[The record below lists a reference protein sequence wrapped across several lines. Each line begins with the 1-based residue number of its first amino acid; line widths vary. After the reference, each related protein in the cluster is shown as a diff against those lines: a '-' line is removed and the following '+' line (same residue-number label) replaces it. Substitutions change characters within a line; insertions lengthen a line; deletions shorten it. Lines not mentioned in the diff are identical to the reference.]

1 MFGKPI
7 MQHCVRVLGICTL
20 VTLGLSVGIR
30 AEAATPSSW
39 ATQEIESAVEIN
51 LVTDTLVQDYQKK
64 LTREAYV
71 ELLVKTYEASTN
83 SIIDIEAVENPF
95 EDTDKV
101 FILKAF
107 EAGIATGITEK
118 TFVPEALVTR
128 EQMVVMMI
136 RMIEKIEDENQ
147 VQVLTPTRKS
157 TEFNDQHAISSWAR
171 NSINLAVANMIVS
184 GTGDENI
191 NPDGYSTSEQA
202 IIMNYR
208 VFERMMEE
216 KLLEEAWQE
225 RLENYQEDDTIT
237 LETPVAKAALA
248 PPSEIKAIVTAS
260 ILNLRSEPDL
270 NNPNNIIGKLSSN
283 EEVTIIG
290 EMDAWYQVKSKGQI
304 TGYVHKDYIHKSDP
318 NQPVAGVR
326 NQIVAYA
333 KNFIGTRYRYGGTS
347 LTGGVDCS
355 GYTGQIFA
363 KFGYAL
369 DRSSRGQG
377 KNGVAITRNQLLPGD
392 LVVYGYG
399 GSISHVAIFIGNG
412 QIIHATSSYGVRITA
427 LDGYMREPIIGY
439 RSIIN

>member
-1 MFGKPI
+1 MFGTPI
-7 MQHCVRVLGICTL
+7 KKHCVRALGICTL
-20 VTLGLSVGIR
+20 VTLGLSVGMR
-30 AEAATPSSW
+30 AQAATPSSW

-51 LVTDTLVQDYQKK
+51 LVTDTLAQDYQKK

-83 SIIDIEAVENPF
+83 SIIDIEAVKNPF
-95 EDTDKV
+95 EDTNKA

-107 EAGIATGITEK
+107 EAGIASGITEK

-128 EQMVVMMI
+128 EQMVVMMV
-136 RMIEKIEDENQ
+136 RMIEKIEDENK
-147 VQVLTPTRKS
+147 VEILTPSKS
-157 TEFNDQHAISSWAR
+157 TPEFNDQQAISSWATK
-171 NSINLAVANMIVS
+171 SINLAVANTIVS

-208 VFERMMEE
+208 VFERMMDED
-216 KLLEEAWQE
+216 LLEDAWQE
-225 RLENYQEDDTIT
+225 RLENYEEDDTIT
-237 LETPVAKAALA
+237 LETAAAKIALA
-248 PPSEIKAIVTAS
+248 PPMQLKAIVTAS

-270 NNPNNIIGKLSSN
+270 TNPNNIIGKLSSN
-283 EEVTIIG
+283 EEVTIVG
-290 EMDAWYQVKSKGQI
+290 EIDAWYQVKSSGQI
-304 TGYVHKDYIHKSDP
+304 TGYVHKDYIHKYDP
-318 NQPVAGVR
+318 NQPVNDVR

-355 GYTGQIFA
+355 GYTSQIFA

-377 KNGVAITRNQLLPGD
+377 KNGKAVTRNQLLPGD

-399 GSISHVAIFIGNG
+399 GSISHVAIFIGDG

-439 RSIIN
+439 RSVIN

>member
-1 MFGKPI
+1 MFGTPI
-7 MQHCVRVLGICTL
+7 KKHWVKALGICTL
-20 VTLGLSVGIR
+20 VTLSLSVGIP
-30 AEAATPSSW
+30 AQAAKPSSW
-39 ATQEIESAVEIN
+39 ATEEIKSAMEIN
-51 LVTDTLVQDYQKK
+51 LVTDTLVQDFQKK

-83 SIIDIEAVENPF
+83 SAIDIEAVKNPF
-95 EDTDKV
+95 EDTDKA
-101 FILKAF
+101 FILKAY
-107 EAGIATGITEK
+107 EAGIATGITEN
-118 TFVPEALVTR
+118 TFVPGALVTR
-128 EQMVVMMI
+128 EQMVVMMM

-147 VQVLTPTRKS
+147 IRILTPTKEIS
-157 TEFNDQHAISSWAR
+157 EFNDQEAISSWAR
-171 NSINLAVANMIVS
+171 KSINLAVANTIVS

-208 VFERMMEE
+208 VFERMMDEA
-216 KLLEEAWQE
+216 LLKEAWQE
-225 RLENYQEDDTIT
+225 RLENYEEDDTIK
-237 LETPVAKAALA
+237 LETVVAKIALA
-248 PPSEIKAIVTAS
+248 PPVQLKAIVTAS

-270 NNPNNIIGKLSSN
+270 NNSNNIIGKLSSN

-290 EMDAWYQVKSKGQI
+290 EIGAWYQVKSSGQI
-304 TGYVHKDYIHKSDP
+304 TGYVHKDYIHKYDP
-318 NQPVAGVR
+318 NQPVDTVR

-377 KNGVAITRNQLLPGD
+377 KNGVAVARNQLLPGD

-399 GSISHVAIFIGNG
+399 GSISHVAIFIGDG

-439 RSIIN
+439 RKVIF

>member
-1 MFGKPI
+1 MFGTPI
-7 MQHCVRVLGICTL
+7 KKHCVKALGICTL

-30 AEAATPSSW
+30 AQAATPSSW

-51 LVTDTLVQDYQKK
+51 LVTDTLAQDYQKK

-83 SIIDIEAVENPF
+83 SIIDIEAVKNPF
-95 EDTDKV
+95 EDTNKA

-107 EAGIATGITEK
+107 EAGIASGITEK

-128 EQMVVMMI
+128 EQMVVMMV
-136 RMIEKIEDENQ
+136 RMIEKIEDENK
-147 VQVLTPTRKS
+147 VEILTPSKS
-157 TEFNDQHAISSWAR
+157 TPEFNDQQAISSWATK
-171 NSINLAVANMIVS
+171 SINLAVANTIVS

-208 VFERMMEE
+208 VFERMMDEN
-216 KLLEEAWQE
+216 LLEDAWQE
-225 RLENYQEDDTIT
+225 RLENYEEDDTIT
-237 LETPVAKAALA
+237 METAAAKIALA
-248 PPSEIKAIVTAS
+248 PPMQLKAIVTAS

-270 NNPNNIIGKLSSN
+270 TNPNNIIGKLSSN
-283 EEVTIIG
+283 EEVTIVG
-290 EMDAWYQVKSKGQI
+290 EIDAWYQVKSSGQI
-304 TGYVHKDYIHKSDP
+304 TGYVHKDYIHKYDP
-318 NQPVAGVR
+318 NQPVNDVR

-377 KNGVAITRNQLLPGD
+377 KNGKAVARNQLLPGD

-399 GSISHVAIFIGNG
+399 GSISHVAIFIGDG

-439 RSIIN
+439 RSVIN

>member
-1 MFGKPI
+1 MFGTPI
-7 MQHCVRVLGICTL
+7 KKHCVKALGICTL

-30 AEAATPSSW
+30 AQAATPSSW

-51 LVTDTLVQDYQKK
+51 LVTDTLAQDYQKK

-83 SIIDIEAVENPF
+83 SIIDIEAVKNPF
-95 EDTDKV
+95 EDTNKT

-107 EAGIATGITEK
+107 EAGIASGITEK

-128 EQMVVMMI
+128 EQMVVMMV
-136 RMIEKIEDENQ
+136 RMIEKIEDENK
-147 VQVLTPTRKS
+147 VEILTPSKS
-157 TEFNDQHAISSWAR
+157 TPEFNDQQAISSWATK
-171 NSINLAVANMIVS
+171 SINLAVANTIVS

-208 VFERMMEE
+208 VFERMMDED
-216 KLLEEAWQE
+216 LLEDAWQE
-225 RLENYQEDDTIT
+225 RLENYEEDDTIT
-237 LETPVAKAALA
+237 METAAAKIALA
-248 PPSEIKAIVTAS
+248 PPMQLKAIVTAS

-270 NNPNNIIGKLSSN
+270 TNPNNIIGKLSSN
-283 EEVTIIG
+283 EEVTIVG
-290 EMDAWYQVKSKGQI
+290 EIDAWYQVKSSGQI
-304 TGYVHKDYIHKSDP
+304 TGYVHKDYIHKYDP
-318 NQPVAGVR
+318 NQPVNDVR

-377 KNGVAITRNQLLPGD
+377 KNGKAVARNQLLPGD

-399 GSISHVAIFIGNG
+399 GSISHVAIFIGDG

-439 RSIIN
+439 RSVIN

>member
-1 MFGKPI
+1 MFGTPI
-7 MQHCVRVLGICTL
+7 KKHCVKALGICTL

-30 AEAATPSSW
+30 AQAATPSSW

-51 LVTDTLVQDYQKK
+51 LVTDTLAQDYQKK

-83 SIIDIEAVENPF
+83 NIIDIEAVKNPF
-95 EDTDKV
+95 KDTNKA

-107 EAGIATGITEK
+107 EAGIASGITEK

-128 EQMVVMMI
+128 EQMVVMMV
-136 RMIEKIEDENQ
+136 RMIEKIEDENK
-147 VQVLTPTRKS
+147 VEILTSSKS
-157 TEFNDQHAISSWAR
+157 TPEFNDQDAISSWAKK
-171 NSINLAVANMIVS
+171 SISLAVANTIVS

-208 VFERMMEE
+208 VFERMLDEA
-216 KLLEEAWQE
+216 LLEEAWQE
-225 RLENYQEDDTIT
+225 RLENYEEDDTIT
-237 LETPVAKAALA
+237 LETAAAKIALA
-248 PPSEIKAIVTAS
+248 PPMQIKATVIAS

-270 NNPNNIIGKLSSN
+270 TNPNNIIGKLSSN
-283 EEVTIIG
+283 EEVTIVG
-290 EMDAWYQVKSKGQI
+290 EIDAWYQVKSSGQI
-304 TGYVHKDYIHKSDP
+304 TGYVHKDYIHKYDP
-318 NQPVAGVR
+318 NQPVNDVR

-377 KNGVAITRNQLLPGD
+377 KNGKAVTRNQLLPGD
-392 LVVYGYG
+392 LVVFGYG
-399 GSISHVAIFIGNG
+399 GSISHVAIFIGDG

-439 RSIIN
+439 RSVIY

>member
-1 MFGKPI
+1 MFGTPI
-7 MQHCVRVLGICTL
+7 KKHFVKVLGICTL
-20 VTLGLSVGIR
+20 VTLSLSVGIR
-30 AEAATPSSW
+30 AQAATPSPW
-39 ATQEIESAVEIN
+39 ATQEIESAIEIN
-51 LVTDTLVQDYQKK
+51 LITDTLVQDFQKK

-83 SIIDIEAVENPF
+83 SIIDIEAVRNPF

-101 FILKAF
+101 FIVKAF

-128 EQMVVMMI
+128 EQMVVMMM
-136 RMIEKIEDENQ
+136 RMIEKIEEENQ
-147 VQVLTPTRKS
+147 VKILTPTKS
-157 TEFNDQHAISSWAR
+157 TSEFNDQHAISSWAKK
-171 NSINLAVANMIVS
+171 SINLAVGNMIIS

-208 VFERMMEE
+208 VFERMMDEA
-216 KLLEEAWQE
+216 LLEKDWQE
-225 RLENYQEDDTIT
+225 RLDSYEEDDTIT
-237 LETPVAKAALA
+237 LETAVAKIALA
-248 PPSEIKAIVTAS
+248 PPTQIRAIVTAS

-270 NNPNNIIGKLSSN
+270 NNPNNIVGKLSSN

-290 EMDAWYQVKSKGQI
+290 EIDAWYQVKSAGQI
-304 TGYVHKDYIHKSDP
+304 TGFVHKDYIHKYDP
-318 NQPVAGVR
+318 NQPVDGVR

-333 KNFIGTRYRYGGTS
+333 KNFVGTRYRYGGTS

-355 GYTGQIFA
+355 GYTSQIFS

-377 KNGVAITRNQLLPGD
+377 RNGVAVARNQLLPGD

-439 RSIIN
+439 RKVIF